1 MGNLK
6 IVVLEVV
13 LVLAACGC
21 CGMGN
26 HKGKSIKT
34 GLILDMTARSVACDS
49 GEKKDYR
56 EGVIAVHRGVCVSSF
71 SCEWGG
77 QANPENELAHQGLRL
92 CLLSDSHYLQ
102 GVGLGV
108 LALGAGEVDG
118 VLVGGL
124 VGGEDVHGALVGG
137 LVGGRDV
144 RGVMIGLV
152 TGLWGRRVTISE
164 GGGLELGVINF
175 GAGYWVQMGGI
186 NSAIRSLFQVGIYN
200 VTGCNVVGEGYW
212 GGQVGVINVRV
223 DDEDSQKIN
232 LIQLGLL
239 NANIKNVSDEYK
251 WGQLWQ
257 FGLLN
262 RTASGWW
269 LPLSNCGF

>member
-1 MGNLK
+1 MKFPK
-6 IVVLEVV
+6 IVIVGIVFA
-13 LVLAACGC
+13 LVACGC
-21 CGMGN
+21 QGVSSQ
-26 HKGKSIKT
+26 KRTSVKT
-34 GLILDMTARSVACDS
+34 GVVLDLSARSVAGDT
-49 GEKKDYR
+49 GEEEDYR
-56 EGVIAVHRGVCVSSF
+56 KGVRTIHRGACVSLF

-77 QANPENELAHQGLRL
+77 QANPENELVHQGLRL

-108 LALGAGEVDG
+108 LGLGAYEVDG

-124 VGGEDVHGALVGG
+124 VGGEDVDGVLVGG
-137 LVGGRDV
+137 LVGGREV
-144 RGVMIGLV
+144 HGIMIGLV
-152 TGLWGRRVTISE
+152 TGLWGSRVTLSE
-164 GGGLELGVINF
+164 GGGLELGAINL
-175 GAGYWVQMGGI
+175 GAGYWVQVGGI
-186 NSAIRSLFQVGIYN
+186 NSAIRSLLQVGIYN
-200 VTGCNVVGEGYW
+200 VTGCNVLGDGYW
-212 GGQVGVINVRV
+212 GGQVGLINVQV
-223 DDEDSQKIN
+223 DEEHYQKIN

-239 NANIKNVSDEYK
+239 NVNLKFVSDEYK

>member
-1 MGNLK
+1 MKLPK
-6 IVVLEVV
+6 SVIVGIVFA
-13 LVLAACGC
+13 LVACGC
-21 CGMGN
+21 QGVASR
-26 HKGKSIKT
+26 KETSVKT
-34 GLILDMTARSVACDS
+34 GIVLDLSARSVAGDT
-49 GEKKDYR
+49 GEEEDYR
-56 EGVIAVHRGVCVSSF
+56 KGVRTIHRGACVSLF

-77 QANPENELAHQGLRL
+77 QANPKCELVHQGLRL

-108 LALGAGEVDG
+108 VGLGAREVDG

-124 VGGEDVHGALVGG
+124 VGGREVHGI
-137 LVGGRDV
+137 
-144 RGVMIGLV
+144 MIGLV
-152 TGLWGRRVTISE
+152 TGLWGSRVTLSE
-164 GGGLELGVINF
+164 GGGLELGAINL
-175 GAGYWVQMGGI
+175 GAGYWVQVGGI
-186 NSAIRSLFQVGIYN
+186 NSAIRSLLQVGIYN
-200 VTGCNVVGEGYW
+200 VTGCNVVGDGYW
-212 GGQVGVINVRV
+212 GGQVGLINVQV
-223 DDEDSQKIN
+223 DEEDNQKIN

-239 NANIKNVSDEYK
+239 NVNLKFVSDEYK